1 MPSVNAARI
10 EEEMRKLAEERVAR
24 FAGDAPM
31 LTRAQTARIWGKSAA
46 WVRAMQAAGRVP
58 TVPFGNMEKV
68 PRAVAI
74 IGLVKGI

>member
-1 MPSVNAARI
+1 MLRVNPTRI

-31 LTRAQTARIWGKSAA
+31 LTRAQTARVWGKTTA
-46 WVRAMQAAGRVP
+46 WVKAMQVAGRVP
-58 TVPFGNMEKV
+58 TVPFGNLEKV

-74 IGLVKGI
+74 IGLVKGV